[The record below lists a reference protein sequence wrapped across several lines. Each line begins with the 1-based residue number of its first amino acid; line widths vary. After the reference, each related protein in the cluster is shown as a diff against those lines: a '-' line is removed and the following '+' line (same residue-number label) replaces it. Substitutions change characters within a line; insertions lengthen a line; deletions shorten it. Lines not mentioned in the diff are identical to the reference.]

1 MASDNVNYRPESR
14 SSDKPKVLS
23 DLFRRR
29 RLPRPP
35 RPLLPQLPARRGG
48 VDTNALLGREPVEL
62 DTARIQRFLAGKRVL
77 VTGAGGSIG
86 SEICRQAMRYCPSR
100 LVLVDRCEFGLFEI
114 ERELRSQWLGCNPR
128 AVIGDI
134 CDEVRMDQVFHEERP
149 QVVFHAA
156 AHKHVP
162 LMEQNPG
169 EAIKVNVLGTSICAR
184 AAVSSGVDAF
194 VLISTD
200 KAVNPSSV
208 MGATK
213 RCAEMVV
220 QAMSEAG
227 PTRFCAVR
235 FGNVLGSSGSVVPI
249 FAGQIERGG
258 PVTVTHPEMKRFF
271 MTIPEAAGLVMQ
283 AGAFGEGGEIFVLD
297 MGRQIPILE
306 LAQAM
311 IRSAGLR
318 VGEDVAI
325 RFTGI
330 RPGEKLE
337 EELAGE
343 GEATLPTRHAMIRVW
358 QLPQMSGATVTR
370 MLTSLAAHVDGSR
383 EQIVSALA
391 RVVPEFTG
399 VEGLERPAKV
409 DVPLPLPLR
418 PAA

>member
-1 MASDNVNYRPESR
+1 MPTQA
-14 SSDKPKVLS
+14 
-23 DLFRRR
+23 
-29 RLPRPP
+29 
-35 RPLLPQLPARRGG
+35 PAA
-48 VDTNALLGREPVEL
+48 DINALLGREPVEL
-62 DTARIQRFLAGKRVL
+62 DIARIQRFLAGKRVL
-77 VTGAGGSIG
+77 ITGAGGSIG
-86 SEICRQAMRYCPSR
+86 SEICRQLMRYCPSR
-100 LVLVDRCEFGLFEI
+100 LVLVDRCEFGIFEI
-114 ERELRSQWLGCNPR
+114 ERELRSQWLGCDLR

-134 CDEVRMDQVFHEERP
+134 GDETRMEQVFGRERP

-162 LMEQNPG
+162 LMEENPG
-169 EAIKVNVLGTSICAR
+169 EAIKVNVLGTSVCAR
-184 AAVSSGVDAF
+184 AAIASGVDAF

-220 QAMSEAG
+220 QAMNEAG

-249 FAGQIERGG
+249 FARQIERGG

-283 AGAFGEGGEIFVLD
+283 AGAFGKGGEIFVLD
-297 MGRQIPILE
+297 MGRQIPIVA
-306 LAQAM
+306 LAEAM
-311 IRSAGLR
+311 IESAGLR

-337 EELAGE
+337 EELAGQD
-343 GEATLPTRHAMIRVW
+343 EATLPTRHAMIRVW
-358 QLPQMSGATVTR
+358 QLPQTSAATAAE
-370 MLTSLAAHVDGSR
+370 MLAALAAQVDAPR
-383 EQIVSALA
+383 ERVLAALA
-391 RVVPEFTG
+391 GAVPEFTG
-399 VEGLERPAKV
+399 VRGPGIGPEAAV
-409 DVPLPLPLR
+409 LPPLR
-418 PAA
+418 TAA